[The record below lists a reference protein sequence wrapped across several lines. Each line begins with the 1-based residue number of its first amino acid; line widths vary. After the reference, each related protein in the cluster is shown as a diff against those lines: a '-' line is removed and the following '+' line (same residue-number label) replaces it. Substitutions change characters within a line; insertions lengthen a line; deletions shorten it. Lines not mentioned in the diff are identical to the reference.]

1 MADEIRATPRS
12 PLFGLFSDIVNVP
25 LDYMSNPQ
33 RTQQLQGLASLIRST
48 GVPST
53 LQNLSYDPSGRGLF
67 TGSGGLGGTTRIR
80 PEALD
85 AAMTVAPFIGPS
97 AKAAERVA
105 MGAGK
110 AAEGY
115 ANIAVPKILEKGGK
129 PAELL
134 VAMAEGSKSHI
145 FIGPKAKIWNPKSNQ
160 LAKKMEKDG
169 LSPQEIWS
177 ETGNWKAPDGNWKQ
191 EITDKVG
198 EFRTNFDAS
207 IASKTNEYKGGL
219 EGALGGM
226 YRNPELYSAYPELLS
241 NTRLTVTKLPDWL
254 PESSNSAQ
262 YQRTFGGKNKVEMRN
277 KTEEGALDSTTHE
290 LQHAVQN
297 QEGWQSGGTEMM
309 FRNLPNQSAFE
320 QYRRMA
326 SEAEARAAATRRS
339 MTAEERRAIFP
350 EESYDIPIG
359 QLNFGRSTPTSPIYS
374 DPFSNTIADTVR

>member
-1 MADEIRATPRS
+1 MADQIRATPRS

-25 LDYMSNPQ
+25 LDYMSDPK

-67 TGSGGLGGTTRIR
+67 TGAGGLGGTSRMR
-80 PEALD
+80 PEVID
-85 AAMTVAPFIGPS
+85 AALTVAPFIGPS
-97 AKAAERVA
+97 AKATEKVA
-105 MGAGK
+105 MGVGK
-110 AAEGY
+110 AAERY
-115 ANIAVPKILEKGGK
+115 ADIAVPKILEKGGK

-145 FIGPKAKIWNPKSNQ
+145 FIGSKAKIWNPKSNQ
-160 LAKKMEKDG
+160 LAKQMEKDG

-191 EITDKVG
+191 EITDKLG

-207 IASKTNEYKGGL
+207 IASKANEYKGGL
-219 EGALGGM
+219 EGELGGM
-226 YRNPELYSAYPELLS
+226 YRNPELYSAYPDLLS

-254 PESSNSAQ
+254 PESSNTAQ
-262 YQRTFGGKNKVEMRN
+262 YQRTYGGKNKVEMRN
-277 KTEEGALDSTTHE
+277 KTEQGALDSTTHE

-297 QEGWQSGGTEMM
+297 LEGWQSGGTEAM
-309 FRNLPNQSAFE
+309 FKDLPNMSAFE

-326 SEAEARAAATRRS
+326 SEAEARAAALRR
-339 MTAEERRAIFP
+339 TLTPEQRRAIFP
-350 EESYDIPIG
+350 EESYDIPLG
-359 QLNFGRSTPTSPIYS
+359 QLNFGRSTPSNLLYS
-374 DPFSNTIADTVR
+374 DPFGNTIADTTR

>member
-97 AKAAERVA
+97 AKAAERVT